1 MKKAMWKT
9 SVFPVTVS
17 LKITQTCS
25 FLMNLQLE
33 KLINVSRSAWKV
45 VTPSIYYRH
54 GIKEEQKQFCRSTS
68 RSFNGHN
75 KLRALKSN
83 FLMGCTLQTEINR
96 IIVRSKFAITC
107 HNCINLL
114 LCISTDYNMVSIFY
128 DYLV

>member
-9 SVFPVTVS
+9 SVFLVTVS

-33 KLINVSRSAWKV
+33 KLINISRSAWKV

-68 RSFNGHN
+68 RSFNCHN
-75 KLRALKSN
+75 KLRALKNN
-83 FLMGCTLQTEINR
+83 FLIGCTLQTENNR

-107 HNCINLL
+107 DNCINLL
-114 LCISTDYNMVSIFY
+114 LCISPDYNMVSIFY